1 MTGDFSVQPKQSN
14 NNAKI
19 VMWIFFGISAALF
32 ATSALFK
39 QMGWGYAGVISTAG
53 LISIVT
59 AILMYTKYLS
69 VKFYYD
75 VLVTGVDEPLFVVR
89 QLVGKRE
96 MTLARVALAD
106 IVDIKRETSEER
118 RAHKRDKMTALYIY
132 APTLSPAVS
141 YRMLVRSYSERSEI
155 ILEGSDEFFAKLTEL
170 SREARIM
177 RNDEEEY

>member
-1 MTGDFSVQPKQSN
+1 MTGDFSAQPKQSN

-19 VMWIFFGISAALF
+19 LMWVFFGVSAALF
-32 ATSALFK
+32 VTAAVMK
-39 QMGWGYAGVISTAG
+39 QTGLGYSGVASTAG
-53 LISIVT
+53 LISLVT

-96 MTLARVALAD
+96 VTLARVSLAD
-106 IVDIKRETSEER
+106 IVDIKRETAEQR

-132 APTLSPAVS
+132 APTLSPSVS
-141 YRMLVRSYSERSEI
+141 YRMTVRSYTERSEI
-155 ILEGSDEFFAKLTEL
+155 ILEGSDEFFAKLVEL
-170 SREARIM
+170 SGEARAL
-177 RNDEEEY
+177 RQNEEEY